1 MANGYMP
8 SGGLHP
14 PTFRVSQRL
23 LDWPNCRLEMRCG
36 SCRSTVL
43 SPTKLIAE
51 RHGNLLFSEVLGRV
65 KCQRCGGRP
74 ESVYL
79 CAGHRTRNGGAPAD
93 WSIELVAPLP

>member
-1 MANGYMP
+1 MANGYLP

-14 PTFRVSQRL
+14 PTFRVSHRL

-36 SCRSTVL
+36 SCRNVVL

-51 RHGNLLFSEVLGRV
+51 RHGNRMFSDVLGRI
-65 KCQRCGGRP
+65 KCQRCGSPP
-74 ESVYL
+74 ESVFL
-79 CAGHRTRNGGAPAD
+79 CAGLRTRNGGAPAD